1 MKIKEISIDGK
12 NIGSLEASDKV
23 FKVKPRKDIIQQVID
38 WQQNR
43 MFKKTGHTKSRGEV
57 KGSRKKIV
65 QQKGSG
71 GARHGNIT
79 APIFVGG
86 GIAHGPRHRGSYA
99 VKKLNK
105 KVRRLGLV
113 HALSV
118 KAGLDQLAVFSEPKI
133 SSLKTKHFKDFL
145 KNIKSKSALFIH
157 HKEAPK
163 EFVRSIKNIP
173 NSKKIEDAGTNVYDL
188 IKYEKILFTKE
199 SIKAIEE
206 RLNKSWKTKTR
217 LLI

>member
-1 MKIKEISIDGK
+1 MKINEISIDGK

-86 GIAHGPRHRGSYA
+86 GIAHGPRHRGNYA

-105 KVRRLGLV
+105 KVRKLGLV

-118 KAGLDQLAVFSEPKI
+118 KAKSDQIAIFNEPKM
-133 SSLKTKHFKDFL
+133 SGLKTKNFKDFL

-157 HKEAPK
+157 HKDAPK

-173 NSKKIEDAGTNVYDL
+173 NSKKLEDVGTNVYDL
-188 IKYEKILFTKE
+188 IKYEKVLFTKE
-199 SIKAIEE
+199 SFKAIEE
-206 RLNKSWKTKTR
+206 RLIK
-217 LLI
+217 

>member
-1 MKIKEISIDGK
+1 MKINEISIDGK

-86 GIAHGPRHRGSYA
+86 GIAHGPRHRGNYA

-105 KVRRLGLV
+105 KVRKLGLV

-118 KAGLDQLAVFSEPKI
+118 KAKSDQIAIFNEPKM
-133 SSLKTKHFKDFL
+133 SGLKTKNFKDFL

-157 HKEAPK
+157 HKDAPK

-173 NSKKIEDAGTNVYDL
+173 NSKKLEDVGTNVYDL
-188 IKYEKILFTKE
+188 IKYEKVLFTKE
-199 SIKAIEE
+199 SFKAIEE
-206 RLNKSWKTKTR
+206 RLNK
-217 LLI
+217 

>member
-1 MKIKEISIDGK
+1 MKINEISIDGK
-12 NIGSLEASDKV
+12 NVGSLEASDKV

-86 GIAHGPRHRGSYA
+86 GIAHGPRHRGNYA

-105 KVRRLGLV
+105 KVRKLGLV

-118 KAGLDQLAVFSEPKI
+118 KAKSDQIAIFNEPKM
-133 SSLKTKHFKDFL
+133 SGLKTKNFKDFL
-145 KNIKSKSALFIH
+145 KNIKSRSALFIH
-157 HKEAPK
+157 HKDAPK

-173 NSKKIEDAGTNVYDL
+173 NSKKLEDVGTNVYDL
-188 IKYEKILFTKE
+188 IKYEKVLFTKE
-199 SIKAIEE
+199 SFKAIEE
-206 RLNKSWKTKTR
+206 RLNK
-217 LLI
+217 

>member
-1 MKIKEISIDGK
+1 MKIDEITIDGK
-12 NIGSLEASDKV
+12 NVGSVEASDKI
-23 FKVKPRKDIIQQVID
+23 FNVKPRQDIIQQVID

-86 GIAHGPRHRGSYA
+86 GIAHGPRHRGQYA

-105 KVRRLGLV
+105 KVRKLGLV
-113 HALSV
+113 HALST
-118 KAGLDQLAVFSEPKI
+118 KASLKQIAVFTEPKT
-133 SSLKTKHFKDFL
+133 SGLKTKNFKDFL

-157 HKEAPK
+157 HKDAPK

-173 NSKKIEDAGTNVYDL
+173 NSKKIEDVGTNVYDL
-188 IKYEKILFTKE
+188 IKYEKVFFTKE
-199 SIKAIEE
+199 SFKAIED
-206 RLNKSWKTKTR
+206 RLNK
-217 LLI
+217 

>member
-1 MKIKEISIDGK
+1 MKINEISIDGK
-12 NIGSLEASDKV
+12 NVGSLEASDKV
-23 FKVKPRKDIIQQVID
+23 FKVKPRQDIIQQVID

-57 KGSRKKIV
+57 KGSRRKIV

-86 GIAHGPRHRGSYA
+86 GIAHGPRHRGNYT

-105 KVRRLGLV
+105 KVRKLGLV

-118 KAGLDQLAVFSEPKI
+118 KAKSDQIAIFNEPKI
-133 SSLKTKHFKDFL
+133 PGLKTKNFKDFL

-157 HKEAPK
+157 HKDAPK

-173 NSKKIEDAGTNVYDL
+173 NSKKLEDVGTNVYDL
-188 IKYEKILFTKE
+188 IKYEKVLFTKE
-199 SIKAIEE
+199 SFKAIEE
-206 RLNKSWKTKTR
+206 RLNK
-217 LLI
+217 

>member
-1 MKIKEISIDGK
+1 MKINEISIAGK
-12 NIGSLEASDKV
+12 NVGSLEASDKV
-23 FKVKPRKDIIQQVID
+23 FKVKPRQDIIQQVID

-57 KGSRKKIV
+57 KGSRRKIV

-86 GIAHGPRHRGSYA
+86 GIAHGPRHRGNYA

-105 KVRRLGLV
+105 KVRKLGLV

-118 KAGLDQLAVFSEPKI
+118 KAKSDQIVIFNEPKM
-133 SSLKTKHFKDFL
+133 SGLKTKNFKDFL

-157 HKEAPK
+157 HKDAPK

-173 NSKKIEDAGTNVYDL
+173 NSKKLEDVGTNVYDL
-188 IKYEKILFTKE
+188 IKYEKVLFTKE
-199 SIKAIEE
+199 SFKAIEE
-206 RLNKSWKTKTR
+206 RLNK
-217 LLI
+217 

>member
-1 MKIKEISIDGK
+1 MKIDEITIDGK
-12 NIGSLEASDKV
+12 NVGSVEASDKI
-23 FKVKPRKDIIQQVID
+23 FNVKPRQDIIQQVID

-86 GIAHGPRHRGSYA
+86 GIAHGPRHRGHCA

-105 KVRRLGLV
+105 KVRKLGLV
-113 HALSV
+113 HALST
-118 KAGLDQLAVFSEPKI
+118 KASLKQIAVFTEPKT
-133 SSLKTKHFKDFL
+133 SGLKTKNFKDFL

-157 HKEAPK
+157 HKDAPK

-173 NSKKIEDAGTNVYDL
+173 NSKKIEDVGTNVYDL
-188 IKYEKILFTKE
+188 IKYEKVFFTKE
-199 SIKAIEE
+199 SFKAIED
-206 RLNKSWKTKTR
+206 RLNK
-217 LLI
+217 

>member
-1 MKIKEISIDGK
+1 MKINEISIDGK

-86 GIAHGPRHRGSYA
+86 GIAHGPRHRGNYA

-105 KVRRLGLV
+105 KVRKLGLV
-113 HALSV
+113 HALSA
-118 KAGLDQLAVFSEPKI
+118 KASSDQIAIFNEPKM
-133 SSLKTKHFKDFL
+133 SDLKTKNFKDFL

-157 HKEAPK
+157 HKDAPK

-173 NSKKIEDAGTNVYDL
+173 NSKKLEDVGTNVYDL
-188 IKYEKILFTKE
+188 IKYEKVLFTKE
-199 SIKAIEE
+199 SFKAIEE
-206 RLNKSWKTKTR
+206 RLSK
-217 LLI
+217 

>member
-1 MKIKEISIDGK
+1 MKINEISIDGK
-12 NIGSLEASDKV
+12 NVGSLEASDKV

-57 KGSRKKIV
+57 KGSRRKIV

-86 GIAHGPRHRGSYA
+86 GIAHGPRHRGNYA

-105 KVRRLGLV
+105 KVRKLGLV

-118 KAGLDQLAVFSEPKI
+118 KAKSDQIVIFNEPKM
-133 SSLKTKHFKDFL
+133 SGLKTKNFKDFL

-157 HKEAPK
+157 HKDAPK

-173 NSKKIEDAGTNVYDL
+173 NSKKLEDVGTNVYDL
-188 IKYEKILFTKE
+188 IKYEKVLFTKE
-199 SIKAIEE
+199 SFKAIEE
-206 RLNKSWKTKTR
+206 RLSK
-217 LLI
+217 

>member
-1 MKIKEISIDGK
+1 MKINEISIDGK
-12 NIGSLEASDKV
+12 NVGSLEASDKV

-57 KGSRKKIV
+57 KGSRRKIV

-86 GIAHGPRHRGSYA
+86 GIAHGPRHRGNYA

-105 KVRRLGLV
+105 KVRKLGLV

-118 KAGLDQLAVFSEPKI
+118 KAKSDQIVIFNEPKM
-133 SSLKTKHFKDFL
+133 SGLKTKNFKDFL

-157 HKEAPK
+157 HKDAPK
-163 EFVRSIKNIP
+163 EFIRSIKNIP
-173 NSKKIEDAGTNVYDL
+173 NSKKLEDVGTNVYDL
-188 IKYEKILFTKE
+188 IKYEKVLFTKE
-199 SIKAIEE
+199 SFKAIEE
-206 RLNKSWKTKTR
+206 RLNK
-217 LLI
+217 

>member
-1 MKIKEISIDGK
+1 MKIDEITIDGK
-12 NIGSLEASDKV
+12 NVGSVEASDKI
-23 FKVKPRKDIIQQVID
+23 FNVKPRQDIIQQVID

-86 GIAHGPRHRGSYA
+86 GIAHGPRHRGHYA

-105 KVRRLGLV
+105 KVRKLGLV
-113 HALSV
+113 HALST
-118 KAGLDQLAVFSEPKI
+118 KASLKQIAVFTEPK
-133 SSLKTKHFKDFL
+133 SSGLKTKNFKDFL

-157 HKEAPK
+157 HKDAPK

-173 NSKKIEDAGTNVYDL
+173 NSKKIEDVGTNVYDL
-188 IKYEKILFTKE
+188 IKYEKEFFTKE
-199 SIKAIEE
+199 SFKAIED
-206 RLNKSWKTKTR
+206 RLNK
-217 LLI
+217 

>member
-1 MKIKEISIDGK
+1 MKINEISIDGK
-12 NIGSLEASDKV
+12 NVGSLEASDKV
-23 FKVKPRKDIIQQVID
+23 FKVKPRQDIIQQVID

-57 KGSRKKIV
+57 KGSRRKIV

-86 GIAHGPRHRGSYA
+86 GIAHGPRHRGNYA

-105 KVRRLGLV
+105 KVRKLGLI

-118 KAGLDQLAVFSEPKI
+118 KVKSDQIVIFNEPKM
-133 SSLKTKHFKDFL
+133 SGLKTKNFKDFL

-157 HKEAPK
+157 HKNAPK

-173 NSKKIEDAGTNVYDL
+173 NSKKLEDVGTNVYDL

-199 SIKAIEE
+199 SFKAVEE
-206 RLNKSWKTKTR
+206 RLAK
-217 LLI
+217 

>member
-1 MKIKEISIDGK
+1 MKIDEITIDGK
-12 NIGSLEASDKV
+12 NVGSVEASDKI
-23 FKVKPRKDIIQQVID
+23 FNVKPRQDIIQQVID

-43 MFKKTGHTKSRGEV
+43 MFKKTGHTKSRDEV

-86 GIAHGPRHRGSYA
+86 GIAHGPRHRGQYA

-105 KVRRLGLV
+105 KVRKLGLV
-113 HALSV
+113 HALST
-118 KAGLDQLAVFSEPKI
+118 KASLKQIAVFTEPKT
-133 SSLKTKHFKDFL
+133 SGLKTKNFKDFL

-157 HKEAPK
+157 HKDAPK

-173 NSKKIEDAGTNVYDL
+173 NSKKIEDVGTNVYDL
-188 IKYEKILFTKE
+188 IKYEKVFFTKE
-199 SIKAIEE
+199 SFKAIED
-206 RLNKSWKTKTR
+206 RLNK
-217 LLI
+217 

>member
-1 MKIKEISIDGK
+1 MKISEISIDGK
-12 NIGSLEASDKV
+12 NVGSLEASDKV

-86 GIAHGPRHRGSYA
+86 GIAHGPRHRGQYA

-105 KVRRLGLV
+105 KVRKLGLV
-113 HALSV
+113 HALST
-118 KAGLDQLAVFSEPKI
+118 KASLKQIAVFTEPKTPG
-133 SSLKTKHFKDFL
+133 LKTKNFKDFL

-157 HKEAPK
+157 HKDAPK

-173 NSKKIEDAGTNVYDL
+173 NSKKIEDVGTNVYDL
-188 IKYEKILFTKE
+188 IKYEKVFFTKE
-199 SIKAIEE
+199 SFKAIED
-206 RLNKSWKTKTR
+206 RLNK
-217 LLI
+217 

>member
-1 MKIKEISIDGK
+1 MKIDEISIDGK
-12 NIGSLEASDKV
+12 SIGTVEASDKV
-23 FKVKPRKDIIQQVID
+23 FKVKPRKDIIQQVVD

-57 KGSRKKIV
+57 KGSRRKIV

-86 GIAHGPRHRGSYA
+86 GIAHGPRHRGDYA

-105 KVRRLGLV
+105 KVRKLGLV
-113 HALSV
+113 HALSA
-118 KAGLDQLAVFSEPKI
+118 KAGLKQIVVLTEPKTTG
-133 SSLKTKHFKDFL
+133 LKTKNFKNFL
-145 KNIKSKSALFIH
+145 KNINSKSALFIH
-157 HKEAPK
+157 HKDAPK

-173 NSKKIEDAGTNVYDL
+173 NSKKLEDVGTNVYDL

-199 SIKAIEE
+199 SFKAVEE
-206 RLNKSWKTKTR
+206 RLAK
-217 LLI
+217 

>member
-1 MKIKEISIDGK
+1 MKIDEINIEGK
-12 NIGSLEASDKV
+12 SLGSVEASDKI

-57 KGSRKKIV
+57 KGSRRKIV

-86 GIAHGPRHRGSYA
+86 GIAHGPRHRGAYA
-99 VKKLNK
+99 EKKLNK
-105 KVRRLGLV
+105 KVRKLGLV
-113 HALSV
+113 HALSA
-118 KAGLDQLAVFSEPKI
+118 KANLKQIAIFNEPKMD
-133 SSLKTKHFKDFL
+133 SLKTKNFKNFL

-157 HKEAPK
+157 HKDAPK
-163 EFVRSIKNIP
+163 EFVKSIKNSP
-173 NSKKIEDAGTNVYDL
+173 NSKKLEDVGTNVYDL

-199 SIKAIEE
+199 SFKAVEE
-206 RLNKSWKTKTR
+206 RLAK
-217 LLI
+217 

>member
-1 MKIKEISIDGK
+1 MKINEISIDGK
-12 NIGSLEASDKV
+12 NVGSLEASDKV

-79 APIFVGG
+79 APIFIGG
-86 GIAHGPRHRGSYA
+86 GIAHGPRHRGNYA

-105 KVRRLGLV
+105 KVRKLGLV

-118 KAGLDQLAVFSEPKI
+118 KAKSDQLAIFNEPKM
-133 SSLKTKHFKDFL
+133 SGLKTKNFKNFL

-157 HKEAPK
+157 HKDAPK

-173 NSKKIEDAGTNVYDL
+173 NSKKLEDVGTNVYDL
-188 IKYEKILFTKE
+188 IKYEKVLFTKE
-199 SIKAIEE
+199 SFKAIEE
-206 RLNKSWKTKTR
+206 RLNK
-217 LLI
+217 

>member
-1 MKIKEISIDGK
+1 MKINEISIDGK
-12 NIGSLEASDKV
+12 NVGSLEASDKV

-86 GIAHGPRHRGSYA
+86 GIAHGPRHRGNYA

-105 KVRRLGLV
+105 KVRKLGLV

-118 KAGLDQLAVFSEPKI
+118 KAKSDQIAVFYEPKI
-133 SSLKTKHFKDFL
+133 SGLKTKNFKDFL

-157 HKEAPK
+157 HKDAPK

-173 NSKKIEDAGTNVYDL
+173 NSKKLEDVGTNVYDL
-188 IKYEKILFTKE
+188 IKYEKVLFTKE
-199 SIKAIEE
+199 SFKAIEE
-206 RLNKSWKTKTR
+206 RLNK
-217 LLI
+217 

>member
-1 MKIKEISIDGK
+1 MKIDEITIDGK
-12 NIGSLEASDKV
+12 NVGSVEASDKI
-23 FKVKPRKDIIQQVID
+23 FNVKPRQDIIQQVID

-43 MFKKTGHTKSRGEV
+43 MFKKTGYTKSRGEV

-86 GIAHGPRHRGSYA
+86 GIAHGPRHRGQYA

-105 KVRRLGLV
+105 KVRKLGLV
-113 HALSV
+113 HALST
-118 KAGLDQLAVFSEPKI
+118 KASLKQIAVFTEPKT
-133 SSLKTKHFKDFL
+133 SGLKTKNFKDFL

-157 HKEAPK
+157 HKDAPK

-173 NSKKIEDAGTNVYDL
+173 NSKKIEDVGTNVYDL
-188 IKYEKILFTKE
+188 IKYEKVFFTKE
-199 SIKAIEE
+199 SFKAIED
-206 RLNKSWKTKTR
+206 RLNK
-217 LLI
+217 

>member
-1 MKIKEISIDGK
+1 MKINEISIDGK

-86 GIAHGPRHRGSYA
+86 GIAHGPRHRGNYA

-105 KVRRLGLV
+105 KVRKLGLV

-118 KAGLDQLAVFSEPKI
+118 KAKSDQIAIFNEPKI
-133 SSLKTKHFKDFL
+133 SGLKTKNFKDFL

-157 HKEAPK
+157 HKDAPK

-173 NSKKIEDAGTNVYDL
+173 NSKKLEDVGTNVYDL
-188 IKYEKILFTKE
+188 IKYEKVLFTKE
-199 SIKAIEE
+199 SFKAIEE
-206 RLNKSWKTKTR
+206 RLNK
-217 LLI
+217 

>member
-1 MKIKEISIDGK
+1 MKIDEISIDGK
-12 NIGSLEASDKV
+12 SIGTVEASDKV
-23 FKVKPRKDIIQQVID
+23 FKVKPRKDIIQQVVD

-57 KGSRKKIV
+57 KGSRRKIV

-86 GIAHGPRHRGSYA
+86 GIAHGPRHRGDYA

-105 KVRRLGLV
+105 KVRKLGLV
-113 HALSV
+113 HALSA
-118 KAGLDQLAVFSEPKI
+118 KAGLKQIVVLTELKTTG
-133 SSLKTKHFKDFL
+133 LKTKNFKDFL
-145 KNIKSKSALFIH
+145 KNINSKSALFIH
-157 HKEAPK
+157 HKDAPK

-173 NSKKIEDAGTNVYDL
+173 NSKKLEDVGTNVYDL

-199 SIKAIEE
+199 SFKAVEE
-206 RLNKSWKTKTR
+206 RLTK
-217 LLI
+217 

>member
-1 MKIKEISIDGK
+1 MKINEISIDGK
-12 NIGSLEASDKV
+12 NVGSLEASDKV

-86 GIAHGPRHRGSYA
+86 GIAHGPRHRGNYA

-105 KVRRLGLV
+105 KVRKLGLV

-118 KAGLDQLAVFSEPKI
+118 KAKSDQIAIFNEPKM
-133 SSLKTKHFKDFL
+133 SGLKTKNFKDFL

-157 HKEAPK
+157 HKDAPK
-163 EFVRSIKNIP
+163 EFIRSIKNIP
-173 NSKKIEDAGTNVYDL
+173 NSKKLEDVGTNVYDL
-188 IKYEKILFTKE
+188 IKYEKVLFTKE
-199 SIKAIEE
+199 SFKAIEE
-206 RLNKSWKTKTR
+206 RLNK
-217 LLI
+217 

>member
-1 MKIKEISIDGK
+1 MKIDEITIDGK
-12 NIGSLEASDKV
+12 NVGSVEASDKI
-23 FKVKPRKDIIQQVID
+23 FNVKPRQDIIQQVID

-86 GIAHGPRHRGSYA
+86 GIAHGPRHRGQYA

-105 KVRRLGLV
+105 KVRKLGLV
-113 HALSV
+113 HALST
-118 KAGLDQLAVFSEPKI
+118 KASLKQIAVFTEPKT
-133 SSLKTKHFKDFL
+133 SGLKTKNFKDFL
-145 KNIKSKSALFIH
+145 KNIKSNSALFIH
-157 HKEAPK
+157 HKDAPK

-173 NSKKIEDAGTNVYDL
+173 NSKKIEDVGTNVYDL
-188 IKYEKILFTKE
+188 IKYEKVFFTKE
-199 SIKAIEE
+199 SFKAIED
-206 RLNKSWKTKTR
+206 RLNK
-217 LLI
+217 

>member
-1 MKIKEISIDGK
+1 MKINEISIDGK
-12 NIGSLEASDKV
+12 NVGSLEASDKV

-86 GIAHGPRHRGSYA
+86 GIAHGPRHRGNYA

-105 KVRRLGLV
+105 K
-113 HALSV
+113 
-118 KAGLDQLAVFSEPKI
+118 
-133 SSLKTKHFKDFL
+133 
-145 KNIKSKSALFIH
+145 
-157 HKEAPK
+157 
-163 EFVRSIKNIP
+163 
-173 NSKKIEDAGTNVYDL
+173 SKKTR
-188 IKYEKILFTKE
+188 FSSC
-199 SIKAIEE
+199 SI
-206 RLNKSWKTKTR
+206 S
-217 LLI
+217 

>member
-1 MKIKEISIDGK
+1 MKINEISIDGK
-12 NIGSLEASDKV
+12 NVGSLEASDKV
-23 FKVKPRKDIIQQVID
+23 FKVKPRQDIIQQVID

-86 GIAHGPRHRGSYA
+86 GIAHGPRHRGNYA

-105 KVRRLGLV
+105 KVRKLGLV

-118 KAGLDQLAVFSEPKI
+118 KAKSDQIVIFNEPKM
-133 SSLKTKHFKDFL
+133 SGLKTKNFKDFL

-157 HKEAPK
+157 HKDAPK

-173 NSKKIEDAGTNVYDL
+173 NSKKLEDVGTNVYDL
-188 IKYEKILFTKE
+188 IKYEKVLFTKE
-199 SIKAIEE
+199 SFKAIEE
-206 RLNKSWKTKTR
+206 RLNK
-217 LLI
+217 